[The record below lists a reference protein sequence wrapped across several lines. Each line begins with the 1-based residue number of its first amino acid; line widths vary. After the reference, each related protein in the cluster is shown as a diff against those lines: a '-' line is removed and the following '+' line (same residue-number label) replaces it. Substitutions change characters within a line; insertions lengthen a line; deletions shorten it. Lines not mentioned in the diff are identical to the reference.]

1 MEKPLTETNTSS
13 KFDIRAFL
21 SIIRPQ
27 NCFIG
32 GLTVI
37 AGILIAYN
45 IQFGADASSLSAY
58 SYLFLYAYVTYF
70 LVAAG
75 GNVVN
80 DIFDIEIDKINRPHR
95 ALPSGRM
102 TIRQA
107 WAYVA
112 LLSILGIFFAWF
124 PGRPISALIVIV
136 FEIVGYAYA
145 AKVKTLGLAGNFMVA
160 ISFAFGV
167 LYGSMI
173 FAEVTALSVWY
184 AIPVPAWLFFFTAF
198 LILQA
203 RETIKGAEDV
213 EGDKLRDVRT
223 IARIYGYKPA
233 AIVAG
238 TLNFLGVFSY
248 VLIWLWGFASY
259 ALWPLL
265 ILGAA
270 VVAGAGILPLT
281 APEDKKRLVIA
292 STLDKVGALVGLI
305 AFVIIPLFAIWF

>member
-1 MEKPLTETNTSS
+1 MTETDTSS
-13 KFDIRAFL
+13 KIDIRAFL

-27 NCFIG
+27 NCIIG

-37 AGILIAYN
+37 AGIAIAYN
-45 IQFGADASSLSAY
+45 IQFPSGGPGLSTY
-58 SYLFLYAYVTYF
+58 WELFVYGYITYF

-80 DIFDIEIDKINRPHR
+80 DIYDIEIDKINRPHR

-102 TIRQA
+102 TVKQA

-112 LLSILGIFFAWF
+112 FLSILGIFFAWL
-124 PGRPISALIVIV
+124 PGRPISALIVIF
-136 FEIVGYAYA
+136 FEVIGYIYA

-160 ISFAFGV
+160 FSFAFGV
-167 LYGSMI
+167 LYGSMA
-173 FAEVTALSVWY
+173 FAEVLSIPIAY
-184 AIPVPAWLFFFTAF
+184 AIPIPSWLFFFTAF

-238 TLNFLGVFSY
+238 TLNFLGVLSY
-248 VLIWLWGFASY
+248 VLIWIWGFADY

-270 VVAGAGILPLT
+270 VVSGAGIISLT
-281 APEDKKRLVIA
+281 KPDDKKSLMIA

-305 AFVIIPLFAIWF
+305 AFVIIPLYAILF